1 MAWMFRWLQHLIAS
15 LPFSREPEAGWIE
28 PSNEITRAVLSAQ
41 AITLPQVVEERE
53 ATPAEI
59 VQLPARPQPA
69 TRTAKRTRRRRASRA
84 A

>member
-1 MAWMFRWLQHLIAS
+1 MAWMFRWLQHLIAP

-41 AITLPQVVEERE
+41 AITLPQVVEDPEP
-53 ATPAEI
+53 TPAEI

>member
-1 MAWMFRWLQHLIAS
+1 MAWMFRWLQHLIAW

-41 AITLPQVVEERE
+41 AITLPQVVEDPEP
-53 ATPAEI
+53 TPAEI
-59 VQLPARPQPA
+59 VQLSARPQPA
-69 TRTAKRTRRRRASRA
+69 TRTAKRARRRRASRA